1 MGTAALDIGGTAIKS
16 GIWTGIKDEIKEVRE
31 TPTNARLGGAHV
43 VEQAVKIL
51 ESYHG
56 FDAIGISTAGQVDSQ
71 RGMIRYANENIPGYT
86 GMEIGRM
93 LRERFHVP
101 VAVENDVNAAALGEG
116 IFGAGRGERDFL
128 CLTYG
133 TGVGGAIVMD
143 RNGVPWLLPFRR
155 RIWRSSDCI
164 LRTGKRES
172 FSAAAMRNTLQP
184 QHLQPEPW
192 SLIQRLQTGGRYLR
206 LSISRGCR
214 RLWMSGSMRL

>member
-143 RNGVPWLLPFRR
+143 QKVYHGCAFSAGEFGGLLIHPEDRKE
-155 RIWRSSDCI
+155 
-164 LRTGKRES
+164 GE

-206 LSISRGCR
+206 LSTSRGCR